1 MISSKRLV
9 FLAYMLLLLSFV
21 YSAFMLYK
29 NYYFD
34 VLAEL
39 YFYTGIF
46 ALGFCFLS
54 LFFALFKFKKC
65 KKLPRLFGIF
75 AFIWALLHFLAYF
88 IFSKHLSFEKLFY
101 SIFSYGIEFSGFL
114 SFVLMFFM
122 FLASF
127 SFFKRLK
134 FSLKFGYVLLFFFSL
149 HYFLSAKV
157 PEIWHFISLFLAFLF
172 LCLRY
177 KKLASI
183 LIKTLKN

>member
-9 FLAYMLLLLSFV
+9 FLAYMLFVLSFV

-34 VLAEL
+34 ILAEL

-88 IFSKHLSFEKLFY
+88 IFSKHLSFKKLFY

-122 FLASF
+122 LLASF

-134 FSLKFGYVLLFFFSL
+134 FSLKFGYVLLFLVSL
-149 HYFLSAKV
+149 HYFLSPKL
-157 PEIWHFISLFLAFLF
+157 PQLSHYFFIFLAFLF
-172 LCLRY
+172 IILRY
-177 KKLASI
+177 ARV
-183 LIKTLKN
+183 LKRKS